1 MYSFPNFE
9 LIYCSMSSST
19 CCFLS
24 HIYMFLRRQIMC
36 SGIPI
41 SLRIFHSLLW
51 STQSKARILESAA
64 FLFSKGSS
72 RHRDWTQCP
81 VLQADSLPS
90 RPPGKPLLF
99 SMVVNNSHLL
109 NSYDVP
115 ETVMFKSFHIHFVV
129 NIQNKLMRVDAIIN
143 YFYR

>member
-1 MYSFPNFE
+1 
-9 LIYCSMSSST
+9 
-19 CCFLS
+19 
-24 HIYMFLRRQIMC
+24 
-36 SGIPI
+36 
-41 SLRIFHSLLW
+41 
-51 STQSKARILESAA
+51 
-64 FLFSKGSS
+64 
-72 RHRDWTQCP
+72 

>member
-9 LIYCSMSSST
+9 LVYCSMSSSA

-24 HIYMFLRRQIMC
+24 HIYMFLRRQIMW
-36 SGIPI
+36 SGIPM
-41 SLRIFHSLLW
+41 SLRIFHSLMW
-51 STQSKARILESAA
+51 YIKSKARILSG
-64 FLFSKGSS
+64 LPFSSP
-72 RHRDWTQCP
+72 RDLPDTGIEP
-81 VLQADSLPS
+81 VSVLQADSLPS
-90 RPPGKPLLF
+90 KSPGKPLLF

-109 NSYDVP
+109 NSHDVP

-129 NIQNKLMRVDAIIN
+129 NIQNKIMRVDAIIN